1 MKNRSSAV
9 IILFAATS
17 ATNKFKLK
25 KDHDT
30 IRVKDL
36 KVSVPF
42 YKDILGLEQIDNAGL
57 GDHIKW
63 FKLDNEVQVHLV
75 ESDIVVEK
83 NKGVH
88 SAFNTQNL
96 IEFMEFLKAKNI
108 AFENGEG
115 EKNTFTN
122 RPDGVRQIYFQDPDG
137 YWIEVNDST
146 LPPPFYKNS

>member
-1 MKNRSSAV
+1 MKNVSSAV

-17 ATNKFKLK
+17 PENPDKLK

-42 YKDILGLEQIDNAGL
+42 YRDILGLEQIDNAGL

-63 FKLDNEVQVHLV
+63 FKLGNEVQVHLV

-96 IEFMEFLKAKNI
+96 TKFMEFLKANNI
-108 AFENGEG
+108 AFENGDG
-115 EKNTFTN
+115 EKNTFTD

-137 YWIEVNDST
+137 YWIEVNDNK
-146 LPPPFYKNS
+146 LP

>member
-1 MKNRSSAV
+1 MKNLSSAV

-17 ATNKFKLK
+17 PENPDKLK

-42 YKDILGLEQIDNAGL
+42 YRDILGLEQIDNAGL

-63 FKLDNEVQVHLV
+63 FKLGNEVQVHLV

-96 IEFMEFLKAKNI
+96 TKFMEFLKANNI
-108 AFENGEG
+108 AFENGDG
-115 EKNTFTN
+115 EKNTFTD

-137 YWIEVNDST
+137 YWIEVNDNK
-146 LPPPFYKNS
+146 LP

>member
-1 MKNRSSAV
+1 MKNLSSAV

-17 ATNKFKLK
+17 PGNPDKLK

-42 YKDILGLEQIDNAGL
+42 YRDILGLEQIDNAGL

-63 FKLDNEVQVHLV
+63 FKLGNEVQVHLV

-96 IEFMEFLKAKNI
+96 TKFMEFLKANNI
-108 AFENGEG
+108 AFENGDG
-115 EKNTFTN
+115 EKNTFTD

-137 YWIEVNDST
+137 YWIEVNDNK
-146 LPPPFYKNS
+146 LP

>member
-30 IRVKDL
+30 IRIKDL

-96 IEFMEFLKAKNI
+96 IEFMEFLKAK
-108 AFENGEG
+108 
-115 EKNTFTN
+115 
-122 RPDGVRQIYFQDPDG
+122 
-137 YWIEVNDST
+137 
-146 LPPPFYKNS
+146 KNSF

>member
-1 MKNRSSAV
+1 MKNLSSAV

-17 ATNKFKLK
+17 PENPDKLK

-42 YKDILGLEQIDNAGL
+42 YRDILGLEQIDNAGL

-88 SAFNTQNL
+88 SAFDTQNL
-96 IEFMEFLKAKNI
+96 TKFMEFLKANNI
-108 AFENGEG
+108 AFENGDG
-115 EKNTFTN
+115 EKNTFTD

-137 YWIEVNDST
+137 YWIEVNDNK
-146 LPPPFYKNS
+146 LP